1 MSAMFDYIT
10 GRASGPEAELKASLE
25 HALGCLGTELE
36 EAEKYRAEIERL
48 RLALEMGL
56 QLGESGKHGDG
67 KNCPTC
73 HFVREARAALGRA
86 R

>member
-1 MSAMFDYIT
+1 MSDDYWE
-10 GRASGPEAELKASLE
+10 GREDRYREMQAENE
-25 HALGCLGTELE
+25 Q
-36 EAEKYRAEIERL
+36 L